1 MVYFRC
7 FVGLLVLPAAGVLAD
22 DLILGDKAPPL
33 KISKWV
39 KGDPVKLGEG
49 ERGGIRVIEFWSTRC
64 PASRASIPLLTSL
77 QKKYAEQ
84 GVRVIGV
91 TDEQDAAKRVDWFVK
106 KMGEKMAYTVA
117 IDDGQKS
124 IDAYMG
130 GFGVETIPHV
140 FIVDGEGIVQWHGHP
155 AHELDKTLKE
165 IVAGVYSIENYRNVT
180 MANRML
186 ERYERLVGRRGNK
199 AEAERL
205 GMRIFQA
212 GRNDPGIMNRLAW
225 RILDDARVRYRD
237 LDLAMKAAKAAYEG
251 CEGKD
256 AAIVDTYA
264 RAFYENGDVHTA
276 LKYQEMAVSLIG
288 DNHELR
294 PGLIR
299 WLGKYRKEVGPK

>member
-7 FVGLLVLPAAGVLAD
+7 FVGLLVLPAAGALAD

-49 ERGGIRVIEFWSTRC
+49 ARGGIRVIEFWSTRC

-77 QKKYAEQ
+77 QKKYAAK

-91 TDEQDAAKRVDWFVK
+91 TDEQDEAKRVDWFVK

-117 IDDGQKS
+117 IDDGQQS

-130 GFGVETIPHV
+130 GFGVDTIPHV

-155 AHELDKTLKE
+155 AYELDKTLKD
-165 IVAGVYSIENYRNVT
+165 IVAGVYSIENYRNVA

-186 ERYERLVGRRGNK
+186 ERYQKMVRRRGNK

-205 GMRIFQA
+205 GTRIFQT
-212 GRNDPGIMNRLAW
+212 GRNDPRTMNKLAW
-225 RILDDARVRYRD
+225 GILDDSWVRYRD

-251 CEGKD
+251 CDGKD
-256 AAIVDTYA
+256 GGIVDTYA
-264 RAFYENGDVHTA
+264 RAFYENGDVDTA
-276 LKYQEMAVSLIG
+276 LKYQKIAVSLIG
-288 DNHELR
+288 ENHQLR
-294 PGLIR
+294 PGMMS
-299 WLGKYRKEVGPK
+299 WLAKYKKEVGQK

>member
-1 MVYFRC
+1 MVCFRC
-7 FVGLLVLPAAGVLAD
+7 FVGLLVLPAVGALAD

-64 PASRASIPLLTSL
+64 PASRASIPLLSRL
-77 QKKYAEQ
+77 QTKYAEK

-91 TDEQDAAKRVDWFVK
+91 TDEQDEAKRVDWFVK
-106 KMGEKMAYTVA
+106 KMGEKMSYTVA

-155 AHELDKTLKE
+155 AHELDKTLAD
-165 IVAGVYSIENYRNVT
+165 IVAGVYSIENYRNVA
-180 MANRML
+180 MARRMF
-186 ERYERLVGRRGNK
+186 ERYGRLVGRRGNK

-205 GMRIFQA
+205 GTRIFQA
-212 GRNDPGIMNRLAW
+212 GRNDSGLMNRMAW
-225 RILDDARVRYRD
+225 MILDNVRVRYRD
-237 LDLAMKAAKAAYEG
+237 LDLAMKAAKAAYEAS
-251 CEGKD
+251 EGKD
-256 AAIVDTYA
+256 ALIVDTYA
-264 RAFYENGDVHTA
+264 RAFYENGDVGTA
-276 LKYQEMAVSLIG
+276 LKYQEIAVSLIG
-288 DNHELR
+288 DNHRLR
-294 PGLIR
+294 PSLMS
-299 WLGKYRKEVGPK
+299 WLGKYKKEVGQK